1 LRYCPVKISTL
12 IQ

>member
-1 LRYCPVKISTL
+1 LRYCPVKISTQ